1 MIHILISGNYLILRY
16 STENPWVIEKFKST
30 ETVTLKKGLFEFFK
44 EDVLLSDNPEEEDV
58 DFVLGRLNDVEY
70 FYIEGRKLGIKHDV
84 YLHKSIDISS
94 NLFIGIRSTGVFQ
107 EIASVVTQDIYIG
120 GEQPESI
127 PSKDFFLLL
136 KEFPNQYEVNK
147 YIEDRLSSVLE
158 NYFDSASLVRGKYE
172 RYMNKRKSI
181 KGEDLQESF
190 KESEIIKYEAILE
203 KLELMLLEEKKYNEK
218 QWQVEILQIIL
229 LLYPKYIYAFDEAPV
244 YDSYKKKERKI
255 DFLLVDS
262 NGNVDIIEIKRPM
275 DEKIITKTQYRDNFI
290 PLRELSGTVM
300 QIEKYIY
307 HLNKSGQSG
316 EDKLTTKYKAKIPSD
331 FKIKI
336 TNPSGIII
344 MGRDISLTPDQK
356 EDFEVVKRKYKN
368 VIDIIT
374 YDDLL
379 RRLGFIIAAW
389 QNKP

>member
-1 MIHILISGNYLILRY
+1 MIDILIIDNNLILRY
-16 STENPWVIEKFKST
+16 STENPWVIEKFKSNQK
-30 ETVTLKKGLFEFFK
+30 VTLKKGLFEFFK
-44 EDVLLSDNPEEEDV
+44 EDVLLNDNPENEDL
-58 DFVLGRLNDVEY
+58 DFVLGRLNDAEY

-84 YLHKSIDISS
+84 YLHKNIYISS
-94 NLFIGIRSTGVFQ
+94 NFFFGIRSTGVFQ

-120 GEQPESI
+120 GEQPDSI

-136 KEFPNQYEVNK
+136 KEFPNQYEINK
-147 YIEDRLSSVLE
+147 YVKDRLSSVLE
-158 NYFDSASLVRGKYE
+158 NYFDSASLIRGKYE

-181 KGEDLQESF
+181 KGENLQESF
-190 KESEIIKYEAILE
+190 KESEILKYEAILE
-203 KLELMLLEEKKYNEK
+203 KLELMLLDEKKYNEK

-229 LLYPKYIYAFDEAPV
+229 LIYPKYIYAFDEAPV
-244 YDSYKKKERKI
+244 YDSYKKKDRKI

-307 HLNKSGQSG
+307 HLNKSGQTG
-316 EDKLTTKYKAKIPSD
+316 ENKLTTKYKAKIPPD
-331 FKIKI
+331 FKVKI

-344 MGRDISLTPDQK
+344 MGRDISLTSDQK

-379 RRLGFIIAAW
+379 RRLKFIIAAW
-389 QNKP
+389 KSKT